1 MGERATT
8 ATATAEDAVEV
19 EPREIAPAAGPA
31 EPEPAGEGGPEKL
44 GSVMVLGAGIAGI
57 QSSLDLADMG
67 YKVYL
72 VEEKPSIG
80 GVMAQLDKTFP
91 TNDCAMCLL
100 SPKLVDTA
108 RHPNIEILTN
118 SDLVALS
125 GGPGNFTATLN
136 KRPRFVDVDKCTGC
150 GTCMNNCP
158 VRNIAHFE
166 QPAALELPELA
177 DDDRA
182 FLEKTVTELKETK
195 GALIAVLQAINGH
208 FRYLPADTLT
218 YVSVALGVPLSQI
231 YSLATFYN
239 GFSLKPKGRTVIKV
253 CLGTACHVK
262 GGTRLIERLERDLD
276 IKEGETTPD
285 KEFTLE
291 AVRCLGCC
299 GLAPVLTF
307 EDEIHGKVR
316 PAQMPKL
323 LKAHRAAMQSA

>member
-1 MGERATT
+1 
-8 ATATAEDAVEV
+8 
-19 EPREIAPAAGPA
+19 
-31 EPEPAGEGGPEKL
+31 
-44 GSVMVLGAGIAGI
+44 MVLGAGIAGI
-57 QSSLDLADMG
+57 QASLDLADIG

-108 RHPNIEILTN
+108 RHPNIELLTN
-118 SDLVALS
+118 ADLVSLE
-125 GGPGNFTATLN
+125 GVPGRFTAKIE
-136 KRPRFVDVDKCTGC
+136 KRPRFVDADKCTGC

-166 QPAALELPELA
+166 QPEQLELPELPEE
-177 DDDRA
+177 DRA
-182 FLEKTVTELKETK
+182 FMEKTVKDLQDSK
-195 GALIAVLQAINGH
+195 GALIAVLQAVNSH
-208 FRYLPADTLT
+208 YRYLPADALT
-218 YVSVALGVPLSQI
+218 YVSVTLGVPMSQV

-239 GFSLKPKGRTVIKV
+239 TFSLTPKGRCIIKV
-253 CLGTACHVK
+253 CLGTACHVR
-262 GGTRLIERLERDLD
+262 GGQRLLERLERDLKV
-276 IKEGETTPD
+276 KEGETTSD
-285 KEFTLE
+285 REFTLE

-307 EDEIHGKVR
+307 DDEVHGKAK

-323 LKAHRAAMQSA
+323 LEAHRTQKETA